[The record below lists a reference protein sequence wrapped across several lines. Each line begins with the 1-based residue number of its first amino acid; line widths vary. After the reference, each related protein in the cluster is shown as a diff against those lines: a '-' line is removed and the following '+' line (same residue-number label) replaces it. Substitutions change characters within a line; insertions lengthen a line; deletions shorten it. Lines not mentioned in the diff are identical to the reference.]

1 MYSITSSC
9 ICLVGQYGRDC
20 LDICWSSFIPPAI
33 LHGLSQNW
41 VIGYMGPFKVI
52 PERTGINLQMA
63 RSPARLIPLLQLSPY
78 RPNLSIKSLP
88 FDSNCNNRERSKM
101 EGEEAVGL
109 VRLARSAPLSDG
121 RWWMCSV
128 GIGVSHL
135 KEQKQMVWL
144 EVHRF
149 FRSAVI
155 GW

>member
-1 MYSITSSC
+1 
-9 ICLVGQYGRDC
+9 
-20 LDICWSSFIPPAI
+20 
-33 LHGLSQNW
+33 
-41 VIGYMGPFKVI
+41 
-52 PERTGINLQMA
+52 
-63 RSPARLIPLLQLSPY
+63 
-78 RPNLSIKSLP
+78 
-88 FDSNCNNRERSKM
+88 M

-149 FRSAVI
+149 PDQPLYRKQIKSSN
-155 GW
+155 